1 MTPHE
6 EEQAAECLAPEEV
19 LLLPCPILSAHFAI
33 PAAVGNT

>member
-6 EEQAAECLAPEEV
+6 EEQAAEFLAPKEV
-19 LLLPCPILSAHFAI
+19 VPLACPIHSAHFAI